1 MTDVKEKM
9 KPAVDVAEVNKT
21 TVETLFSI
29 QSEYVTD
36 FINSG
41 IAQMKAL
48 SEVKEPKDIMDLQV
62 SYYKDLETKMTEV
75 ASKEVAALT
84 DAKDKISEILEKS
97 LSEIKDTD
105 YVAEM
110 TKYMNEASE
119 AATKYMNEATASF
132 TPEAAAPAAKP
143 AAPKKAPAKTS
154 RKPKAAAA
162 E

>member
-21 TVETLFSI
+21 AVEALFSI

-41 IAQMKAL
+41 ISQMKAL
-48 SEVKEPKDIMDLQV
+48 TEVKEPQELIDLQV
-62 SYYKDLETKMTEV
+62 SYYKSLEAKMTEV
-75 ASKEVAALT
+75 ANKEVAALT
-84 DAKDKISEILEKS
+84 EAKDKISEIMEKS
-97 LSEIKDTD
+97 ISEMQSTD

-110 TKYMNEASE
+110 TKYMSEAQE
-119 AATKYMNEATASF
+119 AATKYMSEATASF

-162 E
+162 Q